1 MKLRDK
7 LYKKAIKEKV
17 SQTKIKNMKLTKSI
31 ETKLNI
37 YYKLVKKLII
47 TNNLKKKNCKALWD
61 DIHEIIYSKKKDIF
75 SL

>member
-1 MKLRDK
+1 
-7 LYKKAIKEKV
+7 
-17 SQTKIKNMKLTKSI
+17 MKLTKSI

-37 YYKLVKKLII
+37 YYKSVKKLII